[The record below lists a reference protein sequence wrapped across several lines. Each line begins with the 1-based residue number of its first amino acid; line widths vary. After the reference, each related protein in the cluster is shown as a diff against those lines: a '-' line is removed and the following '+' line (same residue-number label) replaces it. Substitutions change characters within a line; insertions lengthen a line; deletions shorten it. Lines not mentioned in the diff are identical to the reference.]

1 MPKQKKTKKMKK
13 ITFLIAIIL
22 GIITFSCSSEN
33 NENKNNEITIIGQWK
48 LTSGSSDEGEYQLNE
63 CSLQNIIKF
72 NNDLTGNTDEHSDDT
87 GNCLNSINNFTY
99 EINNIEIVFHNTQD
113 NETTTATYSATETTF
128 TYTINGTNN
137 TFDTLNWIKI

>member
-1 MPKQKKTKKMKK
+1 MKK

-33 NENKNNEITIIGQWK
+33 NENENNEITIIGQWK

-87 GNCLNSINNFTY
+87 GDCLNSINNFTY
-99 EINNIEIVFHNTQD
+99 EINNNEIVFHNTQD
-113 NETTTATYSATETTF
+113 NETTTATYSITDATF
-128 TYTINGTNN
+128 TYTINGSNN